1 METLSIHKTN
11 DTPEVLLDA
20 ENKIFKIEGY
30 SMPEDALSFYNPIVS
45 WITEYTSQQA
55 GPMDVKF
62 RMVYF
67 NTASAKQIAR
77 VLTIMGNSANASNIT
92 ITWEYETDDNE
103 MLRSGK
109 RFAQQLGL
117 KFQFVEVE
125 PAPDPDLEPE
135 EVHVRVVK
143 N

>member
-1 METLSIHKTN
+1 METLSIHKTD
-11 DTPEVLLDA
+11 DTPEVILDA
-20 ENKIFKIEGY
+20 ENKIFQIEGY
-30 SMPEDALSFYNPIVS
+30 SMPEDSLTFYSPIIAWLSEYSSQPI
-45 WITEYTSQQA
+45 EEMNLQ
-55 GPMDVKF
+55 F

-77 VLTIMGNSANASNIT
+77 VLTILGNSQSAGNIT
-92 ITWEYETDDNE
+92 VTWKYETDDNE

-125 PAPDPDLEPE
+125 PAPDPDIEPE
-135 EVHVRVVK
+135 GVYIRVVK